1 MDHRESSDDQA
12 SVRCRGGTVLKEYA
26 IGEKKIHVIDDLFPL
41 QFRSD
46 VYVYAKSSTFQLGWA
61 DTSIAENQHHKY
73 LFAPYTQVDLEAMG
87 MLRYL
92 QDPRIQELIG
102 GMKMSKCVLNVTTAS
117 DAHFAH
123 AHPESK
129 VVLYYVNQ
137 EWRDGWHGETLFF
150 SENLKEIVHASVYTP
165 GRIVVFDGNI
175 PHAIRPQSV
184 IGPQFRYT
192 LAMVFDK

>member
-1 MDHRESSDDQA
+1 M
-12 SVRCRGGTVLKEYA
+12 KEHVV
-26 IGEKKIHVIDDLFPL
+26 ENNKRIHVIDDLFPL

-73 LFAPYTQVDLEAMG
+73 LYAPYTQVDLEAMG
-87 MLRYL
+87 MWSYL
-92 QDPRIQELIG
+92 QDPRIKGLVD
-102 GMKMSKCVLNVTTAS
+102 GMKLSKAVLNMTTAS
-117 DAHFAH
+117 DSHFAH

-150 SENLKEIVHASVYTP
+150 SENLKEIVHANVYTP
-165 GRIVVFDGNI
+165 GRIVVFDGSI